1 MSNIIVIAEVRGGS
15 LKRPS
20 LEAVTAAQQLA
31 KGSGG
36 HVIVVACGHGLE
48 TAAGELAASGANKVV
63 TVEGAASN
71 TTRATPT
78 RRRSPSKFRATTARP
93 C

>member
-36 HVIVVACGHGLE
+36 HVIVVACG
-48 TAAGELAASGANKVV
+48 LASA
-63 TVEGAASN
+63 
-71 TTRATPT
+71 
-78 RRRSPSKFRATTARP
+78 
-93 C
+93 